1 MKKLAACLIALFMM
15 CSCLTVQAAGNY
27 MELDGLAFTI
37 ENGEAVIHAYN
48 GDSSAVVIPEKLL
61 GAPVTTIDSNA
72 FSGQSG
78 LKSIRFDKASQLRT
92 IGSGA
97 FLGCTGLQE
106 LTIPDSV
113 TGVGFGAFQGC
124 AKLRV
129 LSIGNGLTEISS
141 QAFYG
146 CGELTD
152 VVIPD
157 SVENIGA
164 YAFGGCGKLKY
175 VLMPNGTT
183 QIQASAFKG
192 SSQVTVKCYSDS
204 YAQAFAEEQSL
215 PYVLLDKPV
224 LGDVDINGLI
234 NISDVT
240 AIQLY
245 LAESEPLNDVQ
256 LIAADVNQD
265 GIIDIA
271 DATHL
276 QLFLAEYLV
285 LSKTS

>member
-1 MKKLAACLIALFMM
+1 MM

-141 QAFYG
+141 
-146 CGELTD
+146 
-152 VVIPD
+152 
-157 SVENIGA
+157 GA

-175 VLMPNGTT
+175 VLMPNGTM

-245 LAESEPLNDVQ
+245 LAESDQLSDVQ